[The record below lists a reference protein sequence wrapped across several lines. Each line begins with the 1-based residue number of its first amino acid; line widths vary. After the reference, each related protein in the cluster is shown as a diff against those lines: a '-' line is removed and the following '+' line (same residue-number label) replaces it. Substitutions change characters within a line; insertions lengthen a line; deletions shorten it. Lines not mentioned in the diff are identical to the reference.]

1 MSYLSPKAGLFALRI
16 LISAQL
22 VIHGSYRAI
31 TGGAVGFGGFL
42 TEQGIPFGV
51 PIAWAITIAEIL
63 GGLTLM
69 AGKFIRPL
77 VGWFVI
83 ELVLGIVLVHSRE
96 GWFVVGG
103 GRNGMEY
110 SVVLIGGLAIVG
122 LTSEGWAGARA
133 EER

>member
-1 MSYLSPKAGLFALRI
+1 MSYLSPKAGLLALRI
-16 LISAQL
+16 LVSAQL
-22 VIHGSYRAI
+22 VIHGTYRLV

-42 TEQGIPFGV
+42 TEQGLPFGV
-51 PIAWAITIAEIL
+51 GLAWAITITEIV

-69 AGKFIRPL
+69 SGKFIRPL

-83 ELVLGIVLVHSRE
+83 QLVLGIVLVHSRE

-110 SVVLIGGLAIVG
+110 SVVLIGCLSIVG
-122 LTSEGWAGARA
+122 LTSEGWKGP
-133 EER
+133 E

>member
-1 MSYLSPKAGLFALRI
+1 VSNLSPKAGLLALRI

-22 VIHGSYRAI
+22 VIHGTYRLI
-31 TGGAVGFGGFL
+31 TGGVVPFGGHL
-42 TEQGIPFGV
+42 AEQGLPFGV
-51 PIAWAITIAEIL
+51 AIASFITGIEIA
-63 GGLTLM
+63 GGLSLM

-83 ELVLGIVLVHSRE
+83 ELVLGIAMVHARE

-110 SVVLIGGLAIVG
+110 SVVLIGGLIIVG
-122 LTSEGWAGARA
+122 LTSEGWTGPP
-133 EER
+133 ER

>member
-1 MSYLSPKAGLFALRI
+1 MSYLSPKAGLLALRI

-22 VIHGSYRAI
+22 VIHGSFRAI
-31 TGGAVGFGGFL
+31 SGGPVGFGSFL
-42 TEQGIPFGV
+42 GEQGIPFGV
-51 PIAWAITIAEIL
+51 PIAWAITIAEIA

-83 ELVLGIVLVHSRE
+83 ELVIGIVLVHSRE

-110 SVVLIGGLAIVG
+110 SVLLISCFLLLAWSSAPG
-122 LTSEGWAGARA
+122 RRETD
-133 EER
+133 

>member
-1 MSYLSPKAGLFALRI
+1 MTYLSPRTGLVALRV

-22 VIHGSYRAI
+22 VIHGTFRLI
-31 TGGAVGFGGFL
+31 TGGAVPFGGFL
-42 TEQGIPFGV
+42 AEQGLPFGV
-51 PIAWAITIAEIL
+51 PIAWFITVTEIA
-63 GGLTLM
+63 GGLSLM

-83 ELVLGIVLVHSRE
+83 QLVLGIAMVHARE

-110 SVVLIGGLAIVG
+110 SVVLIGGLIIVG
-122 LTSEGWAGARA
+122 LTSEGWTGPA
-133 EER
+133 ER